1 MNGYLGNLLK
11 RLGLVP
17 SPSIAAI
24 AAIRGGQAV
33 NHLPAGGVCKVLRP
47 AQCVR
52 IENRRHWRP
61 VGWPAAIRQY
71 LHTRGNPD
79 SEIERVV
86 QLLDKPQLVVEIG
99 CGAGEVACA
108 IARHNPDTAVLAT
121 DAFDV
126 SAGPSSHYGL
136 VAREWESGRLNAQ
149 QPSLPNLALLRAEGD
164 LIDRL
169 PDGCIDSVLLIHP
182 EPRVAAE
189 FFNRIQRRNLKT
201 RFKSNRKSLIIKPFS
216 REIGVMACG
225 GLEFDHPRDWSR
237 GLGFLIE
244 SPFVFR
250 SCQPVHWGVDL
261 SRCSPYSRHSTQ
273 PNVFVC
279 RNLSVYS
286 HDCLLKARLVKNS
299 NLL

>member
-1 MNGYLGNLLK
+1 MSGYLDKLLK
-11 RLGLVP
+11 RLGLAP
-17 SPSIAAI
+17 SPSAGAI

-33 NHLPAGGVCKVLRP
+33 NHLSAGGVCKVLRP
-47 AQCVR
+47 AHCVQ
-52 IENRRHWRP
+52 IENRRHRRP
-61 VGWPAAIRQY
+61 VEWSAAIRQY

-108 IARHNPDTAVLAT
+108 IARQNPDTAVLAT
-121 DAFDV
+121 DAFAV
-126 SAGPSSHYGL
+126 AAGPSSHYGL
-136 VAREWESGRLNAQ
+136 VARQWERGRLNAQ
-149 QPSLPNLALLRAEGD
+149 QLALPNLAVLRAEGD
-164 LIDRL
+164 LIDCL
-169 PDGCIDSVLLIHP
+169 PKGCIDSVLLVHP
-182 EPRVAAE
+182 EPKVAAE
-189 FFNRIQRRNLKT
+189 FFSRIQRRNLET
-201 RFKSNRKSLIIKPFS
+201 RFKPDRKALIVKPFS
-216 REIGVMACG
+216 REIGVMAWG

-250 SCQPVHWGVDL
+250 CCPPVHWGVDL

-279 RNLSVYS
+279 RNLSASS
-286 HDCLLKARLVKNS
+286 HDRLLKARLVKNS